1 MENTGEPGCPSLP
14 RGNEVFFYHWRPVES
29 QDFHHHSAITR
40 LPHPPTHSV
49 CHSPKPGWHQ
59 RRQTRESELLFLP
72 SSDKEPTRMDGH
84 THTHTHTLTYSYL
97 VVTKQHAP
105 LFTQGSSVRGGLLNC
120 KIK

>member
-84 THTHTHTLTYSYL
+84 THTHTHTHLLLPGGNKAACSPVYPG
-97 VVTKQHAP
+97 KQRQRRSAK
-105 LFTQGSSVRGGLLNC
+105 LQD
-120 KIK
+120 